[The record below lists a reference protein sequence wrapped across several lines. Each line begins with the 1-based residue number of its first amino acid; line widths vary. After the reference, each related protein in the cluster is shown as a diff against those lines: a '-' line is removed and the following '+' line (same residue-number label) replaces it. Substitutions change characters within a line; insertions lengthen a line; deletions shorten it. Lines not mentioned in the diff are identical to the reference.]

1 MTRAKLDRRPDEVA
15 AMFDGVAK
23 RYDLMNRVMTFG
35 LESTWRR
42 QALAAVDPQAGFTI
56 LDLAAGTAAS
66 SVTLAA
72 SGARVVAA
80 DFSLG
85 MLQQGAR
92 TSMPPDGVKQTG
104 NAKPATETRAD
115 VVSFVAADA
124 LALPFEDASFDVVT
138 ISFGLRNVADVD
150 VALAEML
157 RVTKPGGRLVV
168 VETSQPSV
176 GALRLGHR
184 TWLRVLPSLAS
195 RFSSNP
201 DAYRYLIES
210 TLAWP
215 DAPTLAK
222 RVKASGWTDVKW
234 RGLTF
239 GVVAIHRAT
248 RPV

>member
-23 RYDLMNRVMTFG
+23 RYDVMNRVMTFG
-35 LESTWRR
+35 LESAWRR
-42 QALAAVDPQAGFTI
+42 QALAAVDPQAHFTI

-92 TSMPPDGVKQTG
+92 TSMPAPKSVL
-104 NAKPATETRAD
+104 ATETRAD

-138 ISFGLRNVADVD
+138 ISFGLRNVASVE

-215 DAPTLAK
+215 DGPTLAK
-222 RVKASGWTDVKW
+222 RIKASGWSDVKW

-239 GVVAIHRAT
+239 GVVAIHRAV
-248 RPV
+248 RPI